1 MVPPEAG
8 AGYRPVSRDLIVLVD
23 TSGSMSG
30 EPLAQAARVVAAVI
44 ETLGDEDRI
53 ELIEF
58 GSAPVRWRA
67 GATAATRAAKR
78 EAIDWV
84 KGLRASGA
92 TEMRTAIVEA
102 LRTVRQG
109 AQRQVI
115 LVTDGQIGFERQVVE
130 EICDRLPLSS
140 RLHTVGVGSAV
151 NRSLTGPA
159 ARAGHG
165 VEVVIGLGE
174 DPEKAAQRLAARTG
188 TPLLVDLSIEGSA
201 LIEHA
206 PSRLPDLFGKAPAL
220 LGLAL
225 RPEGGEIVLRGR
237 TPEGGWEQRI
247 AVEPVAEGT
256 GNEAIA
262 ALFGREKVEDLEMR
276 LAAGGGAQEIDR
288 EVERVGVEHQI
299 STRLTSWIAVSEERT
314 VDPTDPRRSVR
325 QPHELPF
332 GMSAE
337 GLGLR
342 AAYDAS
348 MQTRAGMLA
357 PGGFAEMSRMMAS
370 RAPERAKI
378 DLKARL
384 GKTVDRTQAA
394 MSAPAGYGPP
404 PGLSPSMPAPLSAP
418 RASAAPGREDPS
430 ADLPAMAP
438 QRRYGRPWLL
448 ALVTLFLVLLP
459 IVLWLLLRR

>member
-1 MVPPEAG
+1 
-8 AGYRPVSRDLIVLVD
+8 
-23 TSGSMSG
+23 
-30 EPLAQAARVVAAVI
+30 VVAAVI

-58 GSAPVRWRA
+58 GSAPVRWRE
-67 GATAATRAAKR
+67 GATAATRQAKR
-78 EAIDWV
+78 EAINWV
-84 KGLRASGA
+84 KALRASGA
-92 TEMRTAIVEA
+92 TEMRTAIIEA

-130 EICDRLPLSS
+130 EICDRLPASS

-165 VEVVIGLGE
+165 VEVVVGIGE

-188 TPLLVDLSIEGSA
+188 SPLLVDLSVGGSA
-201 LIEHA
+201 LVERA
-206 PSRLPDLFGKAPAL
+206 PSRLPDLFGQAPAL
-220 LGLAL
+220 LGLSL
-225 RPEGGEIVLRGR
+225 RPEGGELVLRGR

-247 AVEPVAEGT
+247 QVEPVAEGT

-276 LAAGGGAQEIDR
+276 LAAGGSAGEIER
-288 EVERVGVEHQI
+288 EIERVGIEHRI

-314 VDPTDPRRSVR
+314 VDPNDPRRSVR

-342 AAYDAS
+342 PAFDAS
-348 MQTRAGMLA
+348 LQTRAGTLSPGAFREMARRMTTGA
-357 PGGFAEMSRMMAS
+357 P
-370 RAPERAKI
+370 PAKI

-384 GKTVDRTQAA
+384 GSTV
-394 MSAPAGYGPP
+394 APA
-404 PGLSPSMPAPLSAP
+404 APMAQP
-418 RASAAPGREDPS
+418 RASEAPGYAKHAPLASYPPPAE
-430 ADLPAMAP
+430 LPTMAP
-438 QRRYGRPWLL
+438 RRRYGRPWLT
-448 ALVTLFLVLLP
+448 ALVVLFLLLLP
-459 IVLWLLLRR
+459 IVLWLLFRR